1 MKPKKKLYL
10 SDNKMIAGVMAGFA
24 EYFDQDPTIWRL
36 GAVVF
41 LVLTG
46 FMPGVLLYMLAW
58 IVMPH
63 RNSTG
68 VHEAEYTVVD
78 DNEGKN

>member
-10 SDNKMIAGVMAGFA
+10 SNNKMIGGVMAGFA
-24 EYFDQDPTIWRL
+24 EYFDHDPTIWRL

-46 FMPGVLLYMLAW
+46 FMPGVLLYLLAW
-58 IVMPH
+58 FVIPS
-63 RNSTG
+63 RTAGN

-78 DNEGKN
+78 